1 MTPSKRRLLLCAL
14 AVFAATSARAEFPS
28 KPLRIVVQYQAGGSS
43 DILARL
49 VAEGLSKRL
58 GQPVV
63 VENRSGAGGIIG
75 TDYVA
80 KSAPD
85 GHTLL
90 LTVPGPVTANIVL
103 YGKLPYDPRTDLR
116 MVSDIATTR
125 TVLAVHPSVPAKD
138 VAGLIAVL
146 KAAPGKYAM
155 GSWGPGT
162 QPHQIQVYM
171 DRAYGLRTLH
181 VPYKGESPMA
191 IDLIG
196 GGEDAR
202 RGGRAARARGRG
214 GGAPARG
221 RAPHRG
227 TRRRTRGQP
236 AGRGQRRLPRLP
248 ARDAAAH
255 AGHGREARLIPFPFL
270 HRHQPRGPVPMN
282 APASQATVD
291 AARQALARSIG
302 LAAFVYGYPLTE
314 TYRTC
319 ALQTAP
325 RAERRIGTSA
335 GSDVR
340 APSVSA
346 LLRAAAV
353 RRLHRELREPRAA

>member
-14 AVFAATSARAEFPS
+14 AAFAATGARAEFPS

-75 TDYVA
+75 TDHVA

-138 VAGLIAVL
+138 VASLIAVL
-146 KAAPGKYAM
+146 KAAPGKYAI

-196 GGEDAR
+196 GVIQLTVGSIATLQPYIAAGKLRALAVAGPRRAKALPEVPTFAEQGFADEVYALTGPTSLMAPAKTPDAVVERLGREVAAVVHQPEVAR
-202 RGGRAARARGRG
+202 RIEEL
-214 GGAPARG
+214 GAEPVG
-221 RAPHRG
+221 N
-227 TRRRTRGQP
+227 
-236 AGRGQRRLPRLP
+236 LP
-248 ARDAAAH
+248 AEASAAYRAFLPVTL
-255 AGHGREARLIPFPFL
+255 RLT
-270 HRHQPRGPVPMN
+270 
-282 APASQATVD
+282 QATGVKLD
-291 AARQALARSIG
+291 
-302 LAAFVYGYPLTE
+302 
-314 TYRTC
+314 
-319 ALQTAP
+319 
-325 RAERRIGTSA
+325 
-335 GSDVR
+335 
-340 APSVSA
+340 
-346 LLRAAAV
+346 
-353 RRLHRELREPRAA
+353 

>member
-14 AVFAATSARAEFPS
+14 AAFAATGARAEFPS

-196 GGEDAR
+196 GVIQLTVGSIATLQPYIAAGKLRALAVAGPRRAKALPEVPTFAEQGFADEVYALTGPTSLMAPAKTPDAVVERLGREVAAVVHQPEVAR
-202 RGGRAARARGRG
+202 RIEEL
-214 GGAPARG
+214 GAEPVG
-221 RAPHRG
+221 N
-227 TRRRTRGQP
+227 
-236 AGRGQRRLPRLP
+236 LP
-248 ARDAAAH
+248 AEASAAYRAFLPVTL
-255 AGHGREARLIPFPFL
+255 RLT
-270 HRHQPRGPVPMN
+270 
-282 APASQATVD
+282 QATGVKLD
-291 AARQALARSIG
+291 
-302 LAAFVYGYPLTE
+302 
-314 TYRTC
+314 
-319 ALQTAP
+319 
-325 RAERRIGTSA
+325 
-335 GSDVR
+335 
-340 APSVSA
+340 
-346 LLRAAAV
+346 
-353 RRLHRELREPRAA
+353 

>member
-1 MTPSKRRLLLCAL
+1 MTLSKRRLLLCAL
-14 AVFAATSARAEFPS
+14 AAFAAAGARAEFPS

-196 GGEDAR
+196 GVIQLTVGSIATLLPYIKAGKLRALAVAAPRRAKALPEVPTFAEQGFADEVYALTGPTSLMAPAKTPDAVVERLGREVAAVVHQPEVAR
-202 RGGRAARARGRG
+202 RIEEL
-214 GGAPARG
+214 GAEPVG
-221 RAPHRG
+221 N
-227 TRRRTRGQP
+227 
-236 AGRGQRRLPRLP
+236 LP
-248 ARDAAAH
+248 AEASAAYRAFLPVTL
-255 AGHGREARLIPFPFL
+255 RLT
-270 HRHQPRGPVPMN
+270 
-282 APASQATVD
+282 QATGVKLD
-291 AARQALARSIG
+291 
-302 LAAFVYGYPLTE
+302 
-314 TYRTC
+314 
-319 ALQTAP
+319 
-325 RAERRIGTSA
+325 
-335 GSDVR
+335 
-340 APSVSA
+340 
-346 LLRAAAV
+346 
-353 RRLHRELREPRAA
+353 

>member
-14 AVFAATSARAEFPS
+14 AAFAAAGARAEFPS

-125 TVLAVHPSVPAKD
+125 TVLAVHPSVPARD
-138 VAGLIAVL
+138 VASLIAVL

-196 GGEDAR
+196 GVIQLTVGSIATLQPYIAAGKLRALAVAGPRRAKALPEVPTFAEQGFADEVYALTGPTSLMAPAKTPDAVVERLGREVAAVVHQPEVAR
-202 RGGRAARARGRG
+202 RIEEL
-214 GGAPARG
+214 GAEPVG
-221 RAPHRG
+221 N
-227 TRRRTRGQP
+227 
-236 AGRGQRRLPRLP
+236 LP
-248 ARDAAAH
+248 AEASAAYRAFLPVTL
-255 AGHGREARLIPFPFL
+255 RLT
-270 HRHQPRGPVPMN
+270 
-282 APASQATVD
+282 QATGVKLD
-291 AARQALARSIG
+291 
-302 LAAFVYGYPLTE
+302 
-314 TYRTC
+314 
-319 ALQTAP
+319 
-325 RAERRIGTSA
+325 
-335 GSDVR
+335 
-340 APSVSA
+340 
-346 LLRAAAV
+346 
-353 RRLHRELREPRAA
+353 

>member
-14 AVFAATSARAEFPS
+14 AALAAGGARAEFPS

-75 TDYVA
+75 TDHVA
-80 KSAPD
+80 KSTPD

-138 VAGLIAVL
+138 VASLIAVL

-196 GGEDAR
+196 GVIQLTVGSIATLQPYIAAGKLRALAVAGPRRAKALPEVPTFAEQGFADEVYALTGPTSLMAPAKTPDAVVERLGREVAAVVHQPEVAR
-202 RGGRAARARGRG
+202 RIEEL
-214 GGAPARG
+214 GAEPVG
-221 RAPHRG
+221 N
-227 TRRRTRGQP
+227 
-236 AGRGQRRLPRLP
+236 LP
-248 ARDAAAH
+248 AEASAAYRAFLPVTL
-255 AGHGREARLIPFPFL
+255 RLT
-270 HRHQPRGPVPMN
+270 
-282 APASQATVD
+282 QATGVKLD
-291 AARQALARSIG
+291 
-302 LAAFVYGYPLTE
+302 
-314 TYRTC
+314 
-319 ALQTAP
+319 
-325 RAERRIGTSA
+325 
-335 GSDVR
+335 
-340 APSVSA
+340 
-346 LLRAAAV
+346 
-353 RRLHRELREPRAA
+353 

>member
-14 AVFAATSARAEFPS
+14 AAFAATGARAEFPS

-138 VAGLIAVL
+138 VAGLVAVL

-196 GGEDAR
+196 GVIQLTVGSIATLQPYIAAGKLRALAVAGPRRAKALPEVPTFAEQGFADEVYALTGPTSLMAPAKTPDAVVERLGREVAAVVHQPEVAR
-202 RGGRAARARGRG
+202 RIEEL
-214 GGAPARG
+214 GAEPVG
-221 RAPHRG
+221 N
-227 TRRRTRGQP
+227 
-236 AGRGQRRLPRLP
+236 LP
-248 ARDAAAH
+248 AEASAAYRAFLPVTL
-255 AGHGREARLIPFPFL
+255 RLT
-270 HRHQPRGPVPMN
+270 
-282 APASQATVD
+282 QATGVKLD
-291 AARQALARSIG
+291 
-302 LAAFVYGYPLTE
+302 
-314 TYRTC
+314 
-319 ALQTAP
+319 
-325 RAERRIGTSA
+325 
-335 GSDVR
+335 
-340 APSVSA
+340 
-346 LLRAAAV
+346 
-353 RRLHRELREPRAA
+353 

>member
-14 AVFAATSARAEFPS
+14 AVFAATGARAEFPS

-196 GGEDAR
+196 GVIQLTVGSIATLQPYIAAGKLRALAVAGPRRAKALPEVPTFAEQGFADEVYALTGPTSLMAPAKTPDAVVERLGREVAAVVHQPEVAR
-202 RGGRAARARGRG
+202 RIEEL
-214 GGAPARG
+214 GAEPVG
-221 RAPHRG
+221 N
-227 TRRRTRGQP
+227 
-236 AGRGQRRLPRLP
+236 LP
-248 ARDAAAH
+248 AEASAAYRAFLPVTL
-255 AGHGREARLIPFPFL
+255 RLT
-270 HRHQPRGPVPMN
+270 
-282 APASQATVD
+282 QATGVKLD
-291 AARQALARSIG
+291 
-302 LAAFVYGYPLTE
+302 
-314 TYRTC
+314 
-319 ALQTAP
+319 
-325 RAERRIGTSA
+325 
-335 GSDVR
+335 
-340 APSVSA
+340 
-346 LLRAAAV
+346 
-353 RRLHRELREPRAA
+353 

>member
-1 MTPSKRRLLLCAL
+1 MTPSKRSLLLCAL
-14 AVFAATSARAEFPS
+14 AVFAAAGARAEFPS

-196 GGEDAR
+196 GVIQLTVGSIATLQPYIAAGKLRALAVAGPRRAKALPEVPTFAEQGFADEVYALTGPTSLMAPAKTPDAVVERLGREVAAVVHQPEVAR
-202 RGGRAARARGRG
+202 RIEEL
-214 GGAPARG
+214 GAEPVG
-221 RAPHRG
+221 N
-227 TRRRTRGQP
+227 
-236 AGRGQRRLPRLP
+236 LP
-248 ARDAAAH
+248 AEASAAYRAFLPVTL
-255 AGHGREARLIPFPFL
+255 RLT
-270 HRHQPRGPVPMN
+270 
-282 APASQATVD
+282 QATGVKLD
-291 AARQALARSIG
+291 
-302 LAAFVYGYPLTE
+302 
-314 TYRTC
+314 
-319 ALQTAP
+319 
-325 RAERRIGTSA
+325 
-335 GSDVR
+335 
-340 APSVSA
+340 
-346 LLRAAAV
+346 
-353 RRLHRELREPRAA
+353 

>member
-14 AVFAATSARAEFPS
+14 AAFAAAGARAEFPS

-138 VAGLIAVL
+138 FAGLIAVL

-196 GGEDAR
+196 GVIQLTVGSIATLQPYIAAGKLRALAVAGPRRAKALPEVPTFAEQGFADEVYALTGPTSLMAPAKTPDAVVERLGREVAAVVHQPEVAR
-202 RGGRAARARGRG
+202 RIEEL
-214 GGAPARG
+214 GAEPVG
-221 RAPHRG
+221 N
-227 TRRRTRGQP
+227 
-236 AGRGQRRLPRLP
+236 LP
-248 ARDAAAH
+248 AEASAAYRAFLPVTL
-255 AGHGREARLIPFPFL
+255 RLT
-270 HRHQPRGPVPMN
+270 
-282 APASQATVD
+282 QATGVKLD
-291 AARQALARSIG
+291 
-302 LAAFVYGYPLTE
+302 
-314 TYRTC
+314 
-319 ALQTAP
+319 
-325 RAERRIGTSA
+325 
-335 GSDVR
+335 
-340 APSVSA
+340 
-346 LLRAAAV
+346 
-353 RRLHRELREPRAA
+353 

>member
-14 AVFAATSARAEFPS
+14 AALAAGGARAEFPS
-28 KPLRIVVQYQAGGSS
+28 KPLRIVVQYHAGGSS

-75 TDYVA
+75 TDHVA
-80 KSAPD
+80 KSTPD

-138 VAGLIAVL
+138 VASLIAVL

-196 GGEDAR
+196 GVIQLTVGSIATLQPYIAAGKLRALAVAGPRRAKALPEVPTFAEQGFADEVYALTGPTSLMAPAKTPDAVVERLGREVAAVVHQPEVAR
-202 RGGRAARARGRG
+202 RIEEL
-214 GGAPARG
+214 GAEPVG
-221 RAPHRG
+221 N
-227 TRRRTRGQP
+227 
-236 AGRGQRRLPRLP
+236 LP
-248 ARDAAAH
+248 AEASAAYRAFLPVTL
-255 AGHGREARLIPFPFL
+255 RLT
-270 HRHQPRGPVPMN
+270 
-282 APASQATVD
+282 QATGVKLD
-291 AARQALARSIG
+291 
-302 LAAFVYGYPLTE
+302 
-314 TYRTC
+314 
-319 ALQTAP
+319 
-325 RAERRIGTSA
+325 
-335 GSDVR
+335 
-340 APSVSA
+340 
-346 LLRAAAV
+346 
-353 RRLHRELREPRAA
+353 

>member
-1 MTPSKRRLLLCAL
+1 MTLSKRRLLLCAL
-14 AVFAATSARAEFPS
+14 AAFAAAGARAEFPS

-138 VAGLIAVL
+138 FAGLIAVL

-196 GGEDAR
+196 GVIQLTVGSIATLQPYIAAGKLRALAVAGPRRAKALPEVPTFAEQGFADEVYALTGPTSLMAPAKTPDAVVERLGREVAAVVHQPEVAR
-202 RGGRAARARGRG
+202 RIEEL
-214 GGAPARG
+214 GAEPVG
-221 RAPHRG
+221 N
-227 TRRRTRGQP
+227 
-236 AGRGQRRLPRLP
+236 LP
-248 ARDAAAH
+248 AEASAAYRAFLPVTL
-255 AGHGREARLIPFPFL
+255 RLT
-270 HRHQPRGPVPMN
+270 
-282 APASQATVD
+282 QATGVKLD
-291 AARQALARSIG
+291 
-302 LAAFVYGYPLTE
+302 
-314 TYRTC
+314 
-319 ALQTAP
+319 
-325 RAERRIGTSA
+325 
-335 GSDVR
+335 
-340 APSVSA
+340 
-346 LLRAAAV
+346 
-353 RRLHRELREPRAA
+353 

>member
-196 GGEDAR
+196 GVIQLTVGSIATLQPYIAAGKLRALAVAGPRRAKALPEVPTFAEQGFADEVYALTGPTSLMAPAKTPDAVVERLGREVAAVVHQPEVAR
-202 RGGRAARARGRG
+202 RIEEL
-214 GGAPARG
+214 GAEPVG
-221 RAPHRG
+221 N
-227 TRRRTRGQP
+227 
-236 AGRGQRRLPRLP
+236 LP
-248 ARDAAAH
+248 AEASAAYRAFLPVTL
-255 AGHGREARLIPFPFL
+255 RLT
-270 HRHQPRGPVPMN
+270 
-282 APASQATVD
+282 QATGVKLD
-291 AARQALARSIG
+291 
-302 LAAFVYGYPLTE
+302 
-314 TYRTC
+314 
-319 ALQTAP
+319 
-325 RAERRIGTSA
+325 
-335 GSDVR
+335 
-340 APSVSA
+340 
-346 LLRAAAV
+346 
-353 RRLHRELREPRAA
+353 

>member
-1 MTPSKRRLLLCAL
+1 MTLSKRRLLLCAL
-14 AVFAATSARAEFPS
+14 AAFAAAGARAEFPS

-125 TVLAVHPSVPAKD
+125 TVLAVHPSVPARD
-138 VAGLIAVL
+138 VASLIAVL

-196 GGEDAR
+196 GVIQLTVGSIATLQPYIAAGKLRALAVAGPRRAKALPEVPTFAEQGFADEVYALTGPTSLMAPAKTPDAVVERLGREVAAVVHQPEVAR
-202 RGGRAARARGRG
+202 RIEEL
-214 GGAPARG
+214 GAEPVG
-221 RAPHRG
+221 N
-227 TRRRTRGQP
+227 
-236 AGRGQRRLPRLP
+236 LP
-248 ARDAAAH
+248 AEASAAYRAFLPVTL
-255 AGHGREARLIPFPFL
+255 RLT
-270 HRHQPRGPVPMN
+270 
-282 APASQATVD
+282 QATGVKLD
-291 AARQALARSIG
+291 
-302 LAAFVYGYPLTE
+302 
-314 TYRTC
+314 
-319 ALQTAP
+319 
-325 RAERRIGTSA
+325 
-335 GSDVR
+335 
-340 APSVSA
+340 
-346 LLRAAAV
+346 
-353 RRLHRELREPRAA
+353 

>member
-1 MTPSKRRLLLCAL
+1 MTLSKRRLLLCAL
-14 AVFAATSARAEFPS
+14 AAFAAAGARAEFPS

-191 IDLIG
+191 IDLVG
-196 GGEDAR
+196 GVIQLTVGSIATLQPYIAAGKLRALAVAGPRRAKALPEVPTFAEQGFADEVYALTGPTSLMAPAKTPDAVVERLGREVAAVVHQPEVAR
-202 RGGRAARARGRG
+202 RIAEL
-214 GGAPARG
+214 GAEPVG
-221 RAPHRG
+221 N
-227 TRRRTRGQP
+227 
-236 AGRGQRRLPRLP
+236 LP
-248 ARDAAAH
+248 AEASAAYRAFLPVTL
-255 AGHGREARLIPFPFL
+255 RLT
-270 HRHQPRGPVPMN
+270 
-282 APASQATVD
+282 QATGVKLD
-291 AARQALARSIG
+291 
-302 LAAFVYGYPLTE
+302 
-314 TYRTC
+314 
-319 ALQTAP
+319 
-325 RAERRIGTSA
+325 
-335 GSDVR
+335 
-340 APSVSA
+340 
-346 LLRAAAV
+346 
-353 RRLHRELREPRAA
+353 

>member
-14 AVFAATSARAEFPS
+14 AAFAATGARAEFPS

-125 TVLAVHPSVPAKD
+125 TVLAVHPSVPARD

-196 GGEDAR
+196 GVIQLTVGSIATLQPYIAAGKLRALAVAGPRRAKALPEVPTFAEQGFADEVYALTGPTSLMAPAKTPDAVVERLGREVAAVVHQPAVAR
-202 RGGRAARARGRG
+202 RIEEL
-214 GGAPARG
+214 GAEPVG
-221 RAPHRG
+221 N
-227 TRRRTRGQP
+227 
-236 AGRGQRRLPRLP
+236 LP
-248 ARDAAAH
+248 AEASAAYRAFLPVTL
-255 AGHGREARLIPFPFL
+255 RLT
-270 HRHQPRGPVPMN
+270 
-282 APASQATVD
+282 QATGVKLD
-291 AARQALARSIG
+291 
-302 LAAFVYGYPLTE
+302 
-314 TYRTC
+314 
-319 ALQTAP
+319 
-325 RAERRIGTSA
+325 
-335 GSDVR
+335 
-340 APSVSA
+340 
-346 LLRAAAV
+346 
-353 RRLHRELREPRAA
+353 